1 MKLILRKTVEKLGNP
16 GDVVEVRRGYAG
28 NFLIPGGLALIA
40 TEQNLKKVDIEKQRE
55 VDKKQ
60 KELDSAEAMAEKL
73 RAASLTV
80 PVVVGEDEKMFG
92 LVSSIDTLKAF
103 EQEGISVER
112 HDILLEEPIRE
123 LGVYNVGVK
132 LHQKVEAVVKVWVV
146 KK

>member
-16 GDVVEVRRGYAG
+16 GDVVEVKRGYG
-28 NFLIPGGLALIA
+28 SNFLIPGGLALAA
-40 TEQNLKKVDIEKQRE
+40 TEQNLKKVEIEKRRE
-55 VDKKQ
+55 VDRKK
-60 KELDSAEAMAEKL
+60 KELDSAEALAEKL
-73 RAASLTV
+73 SAGSLTI

-92 LVSSIDTLKAF
+92 SVTSIDIVKAF
-103 EQEGISVER
+103 EQEEIKVER

-123 LGVYNVGVK
+123 LGVYNVKVK

>member
-16 GDVVEVRRGYAG
+16 GDVVEVRRGYAS
-28 NFLIPGGLALIA
+28 NFLIPGGLALMA
-40 TEQNLKKVDIEKQRE
+40 TEHNLKKVEVEKRRE

-73 RAASLTV
+73 RATSLTV

-92 LVSSIDTLKAF
+92 SVTSIDIVKAF

-123 LGVYNVGVK
+123 LGVYNVRVK

>member
-16 GDVVEVRRGYAG
+16 GDVVEVKRGYG
-28 NFLIPGGLALIA
+28 SNFLIPGGLALAA
-40 TEQNLKKVDIEKQRE
+40 TEQNLKKVEVEKCRE
-55 VDKKQ
+55 VDRKK
-60 KELDSAEAMAEKL
+60 KELDSAEALAEKL
-73 RAASLTV
+73 SAGSLTI

-92 LVSSIDTLKAF
+92 SVTSIDIVKAF
-103 EQEGISVER
+103 EQEEIKVER

-123 LGVYNVGVK
+123 LGVYNVKVK